1 MSHPKASPFSRIE
14 QEVGLSKIS
23 IEYSRPSARGR
34 TLFGNQENG
43 EPGLVPYGRIWR
55 VGANESTKISFDSDV
70 VIDGQ
75 ELKKGTYALYA
86 FPEENKWQIV
96 FHNNS
101 THWGDGRTNY
111 NPEEDALRILVLP
124 TKTHDF
130 QESFLI
136 SFDNLDHNSVSM
148 IWNWGNT
155 QISTPIQF
163 DTKSIM
169 QRQIDKELSKTPTPQ
184 TFYEA
189 ARYYQEQG
197 IYLIKALSYVDLAI
211 EKGGDTYYY
220 HRVRSLILADLN
232 RYAEAIKEAKLS
244 LKLAKKEDK
253 DEFVRLNED
262 NIRKWKTQLSQNK

>member
-1 MSHPKASPFSRIE
+1 MNHPKASPFSRVE
-14 QEVGLSKIS
+14 QEVGLSKII

-70 VIDGQ
+70 IIDNQ
-75 ELKKGTYALYA
+75 ELTKGIYALYA
-86 FPEENKWQIV
+86 FPEKDQWQIV

-111 NPEEDALRILVLP
+111 NPKEDALRILVLP
-124 TKTHDF
+124 IKTHDF
-130 QESFLI
+130 QETFLI
-136 SFDNLDHNSVSM
+136 SFDELGHN
-148 IWNWGNT
+148 
-155 QISTPIQF
+155 QL

-169 QRQIDKELSKTPTPQ
+169 QRQIDKELSNSASAQ
-184 TFYEA
+184 TFYET

-197 IYLIKALSYVDLAI
+197 IYLIEALSYVDSAI

-220 HRVRSLILADLN
+220 HRIRSLILADLN
-232 RYAEAIKEAKLS
+232 RYTEAIKVAELS
-244 LKLAKKEDK
+244 LELARKEGK
-253 DEFVRLNED
+253 DEFVRLNEN
-262 NIRKWKTQLSQNK
+262 NIRKWQALLPQNK